1 MSAGWCVDVAAR
13 AGTGSEGQARVGSLR
28 GGRRGQQTL
37 EEAMS
42 SNSVVDCARRLVGLV
57 AVLGAGLLLGGCAS
71 NAYPPAPVAAATDDY
86 RYLIGPLDTVNII
99 VWRNPEL
106 SMVIPVRPDGKIS
119 TPLVEDLQAIG
130 RNPTDLARD
139 IEKALSKYTRDPVVT
154 VVTTG
159 FQGASSEQIRII
171 GEAARP
177 QAIPYRQN
185 MTLLDVMIQ
194 VGGLTDFADGNSAVL
209 VRGKEAGKQY
219 SVRLKDLIR
228 RGDISAN
235 VDVRPGDVLIIPQ
248 GWF

>member
-1 MSAGWCVDVAAR
+1 MAPSLDTNVAAR
-13 AGTGSEGQARVGSLR
+13 LLARIM
-28 GGRRGQQTL
+28 TFA
-37 EEAMS
+37 AM
-42 SNSVVDCARRLVGLV
+42 LVLV
-57 AVLGAGLLLGGCAS
+57 ACS
-71 NAYPPAPVAAATDDY
+71 STKYPPAPVSAATSEY

-106 SMVIPVRPDGKIS
+106 SLSVPVRPDGFIS
-119 TPLVEDLQAIG
+119 TPLVEDLPAIG

-139 IEKALSKYTRDPVVT
+139 LEKALSKYSRDPVVT
-154 VVTTG
+154 VVVTG
-159 FQGASSEQIRII
+159 FTGAASEQIRIV
-171 GEAARP
+171 GEATRP

-194 VGGLTDFADGNSAVL
+194 VGGLTDFADGNGAVL
-209 VRGKEAGKQY
+209 VRGKEKGKQY
-219 SVRLKDLIR
+219 SVRIKDLIK

>member
-1 MSAGWCVDVAAR
+1 M
-13 AGTGSEGQARVGSLR
+13 
-28 GGRRGQQTL
+28 
-37 EEAMS
+37 
-42 SNSVVDCARRLVGLV
+42 
-57 AVLGAGLLLGGCAS
+57 AS
-71 NAYPPAPVAAATDDY
+71 NAASLATTLMRRLTAVGAIALLAACATNKYPPAPAAAASADY
-86 RYLIGPLDTVNII
+86 RYLIGPLDTINIV

-106 SMVIPVRPDGKIS
+106 SLSVPVRPDGYIS

-130 RNPTDLARD
+130 RSPADLARD
-139 IEKALSKYTRDPVVT
+139 VEKALSKYTRDPVVT
-154 VVTTG
+154 IVVTG

-171 GEAARP
+171 GEATKP

-194 VGGLTDFADGNSAVL
+194 VGGLTDFADGNGAVL
-209 VRGKEAGKQY
+209 VRGKEQGKQY
-219 SVRLKDLIR
+219 GVRLKDLIK